1 MGALLLGITVA
12 SVMSLVSL
20 LIARFILVDTTI
32 CPHNPDL
39 KGKVA
44 VVTGTT
50 SGIGRET
57 ARRLAS
63 LGATV
68 VLADRDSARSEKVAQ
83 EISLETGNPS
93 VEHVHCELSDLL
105 SVAEC
110 AEKISR
116 KYPEIHFLV
125 NNAGVMGPPL
135 TPSKQGYE
143 LQYAVNHLGHFLLT
157 LNLLSNIIQ
166 GHGRIVN
173 VSSLAHIWPHE
184 FEFDTVLV
192 KNQPLETFD
201 SRMGKHSCYGRS
213 KLANIYVASELQR
226 RFGPSGISAFSLHPG
241 NINTNLG
248 RYFHPLIL
256 FFGAPFFVILQ
267 KTVVQG
273 AQTSLTCCLTPLD
286 ELVPGGYYDD
296 CHIQVPSE
304 LARDENVARKVW
316 DTSVEQLREFLTPK
330 AKALVFPAS
339 N

>member
-1 MGALLLGITVA
+1 MGALLVGTIVG
-12 SVMSLVSL
+12 SVMFLICL
-20 LIARFILVDTTI
+20 LIARYIMVDTTI

-44 VVTGTT
+44 IVTGTT

-68 VLADRDSARSEKVAQ
+68 ILADRDSARSEQVAK
-83 EISLETGNPS
+83 EISQETGNES
-93 VEHVHCELSDLL
+93 VEHAHCDLSDLE

-116 KYPEIHFLV
+116 KYNEVHFLV
-125 NNAGVMGPPL
+125 NSAGVMGPPL

-157 LNLLSNIIQ
+157 LNLLDNLIK
-166 GHGRIVN
+166 GNGRIVN
-173 VSSLAHIWPHE
+173 VSSLAHIWPHRFE
-184 FEFDTVLV
+184 FETVLV
-192 KNQPLETFD
+192 KDQPLETFD

-213 KLANIYVASELQR
+213 KLANIYIASELQR
-226 RFGPSGISAFSLHPG
+226 RFGDSGISAFSLHPG

-248 RYFHPLIL
+248 RYFHPLIR
-256 FFGAPFFVILQ
+256 FFGAPFFLILQ

-273 AQTSLTCCLTPLD
+273 AQTSLTCCLTPLE

-304 LARDENVARKVW
+304 LARDGAMAAKVW
-316 DTSVEQLREFLTPK
+316 ETSVEQLNDFLTPK
-330 AKALVFPAS
+330 AKSFVS
-339 N
+339 SSK

>member
-1 MGALLLGITVA
+1 MGAILVGITVA
-12 SVMSLVSL
+12 SVMLTICL
-20 LIARFILVDTTI
+20 LIARYIMVDTTI

-39 KGKVA
+39 TGKVA
-44 VVTGTT
+44 IVTGTT

-57 ARRLAS
+57 ARKFAS

-68 VLADRDSARSEKVAQ
+68 ILADRDSVRSEKVAQ
-83 EISLETGNPS
+83 EITQETGNKN
-93 VEHVHCELSDLL
+93 VEHVACDLSDLN

-110 AEKISR
+110 ADKISR
-116 KYPEIHFLV
+116 KYKEIHFLV
-125 NNAGVMGPPL
+125 NSAGVMGPPL

-157 LNLLSNIIQ
+157 LNLLDNLIE
-166 GHGRIVN
+166 GKGRIVN
-173 VSSLAHIWPHE
+173 VSSLAHIWPYE

-213 KLANIYVASELQR
+213 KLANIYIASELQK
-226 RFGPSGISAFSLHPG
+226 RFGDTGITAFSLHPG

-248 RYFHPLIL
+248 RYFHPLIR
-256 FFGAPFFVILQ
+256 FFGAPFFLILQ

-273 AQTSLTCCLTPLD
+273 AQTSLTCCLAPLD

-304 LARDENVARKVW
+304 LARNETISAKVW
-316 DTSVEQLREFLTPK
+316 ETSVEQLKDFLTPK
-330 AKALVFPAS
+330 AKSLVHS
-339 N
+339 K